1 MTQAVSQSQIEGF
14 IREVSPFSKISLS
27 ALQQVMGKFKLLRYR
42 IGQPIL
48 VREKLPAFVS
58 IVYQGQVRQLGYDQ
72 RMQMPASLKLAG
84 PGEILGWAGLVRGIG
99 CETAIAST
107 EVVCITLAA
116 EDFLDLMRREQD
128 FAEALQQSCSMSEL
142 FELLSLELQRR
153 ADGTVNLKELSA
165 QVWEKNPTVVNLGP
179 PKVQTK
185 DLLSTLDPERIWL
198 ISSGSIGNYTTG
210 SRLPLENLS
219 PENRETLAI
228 AGSSSLKGV
237 RLLGLRLPPELPRTI
252 STPVTAETPTQSN
265 GSLALAQ
272 KASAIDTTQETKTA
286 EISPLEEIPYGPD
299 RPPELE
305 QDPLAP
311 VPKFPFVRGSGPINA
326 PLACFHML
334 SKHTGSKF
342 RRDILEKILK
352 DQLNRTGQISMQ
364 ACGAIAEMMGMRA
377 QLVEVPVSSVNRV
390 KAPALIQWQDSFA
403 ILYQITEKNM
413 VMAVPERGLIKKRA
427 GDFAEIWGDRGQV
440 LLIQPPPG
448 EQREKFGFRWFIPAV
463 QKYRGILTQVFIAS
477 FFVQLFSLANPLI
490 TQVIID
496 KVLVQRSPDTLD
508 VLGALLLGVAI
519 FEGLL
524 TWLRTYLFVDT
535 TNRIDL
541 GLGAEVISHLL
552 RLPLNYFDRRRVGEL
567 AGRINELEN
576 IRKFLTGTALTVVL
590 DAVFSVVYIAV
601 MFYYSWVLS
610 LWALGVV
617 PMLGLLTLFVSPI
630 VRRQLRHKAER
641 YADVQSYLVE
651 VLGGIQTVKAQ
662 NIELKSRWQWQ
673 ERYAKYISAGFKSV
687 LTFSTAGALSGF
699 LNKVSGLAILW
710 VGAGLVLSTASSD
723 NPFTLGKLIAFRIIA
738 GYVTSPLLRL
748 IQLWQNF
755 QETALSIER
764 LSDILDASP
773 EADEAN
779 RNNIPMPDVQGS
791 VTYEEVS
798 FRFNTS
804 GPLQLTNV
812 NLEFPKGSFVG
823 IVGQSGSGKS
833 TLMKLLQRLYEPT
846 SGRIKIDGYDISKV
860 ELYSLR
866 RQIGVVLQD
875 TLLFNGTVQDNISL
889 TKPEATTDEIIEAAK
904 IAVAHDFIMELPQGY
919 NTVVGERG
927 SSLSGGQRQRI
938 AIARTVLQ
946 KPKLLILDE
955 ATSALDYDSERQVC
969 NNLASAFTGET
980 VFFITH
986 RLSTVKNADIIIMMD
1001 KGSLAEQGTHDELMA
1016 SKGRYY
1022 CLFQQQE
1029 SQL

>member
-1 MTQAVSQSQIEGF
+1 MTQTVLQSQIEGF
-14 IREVSPFSKISLS
+14 IREVSPFSKISGS
-27 ALQQVMGKFKLLRYR
+27 TLQQVMGKFKLLRYR

-84 PGEILGWAGLVRGIG
+84 PGEVLGWAGLVRGIG

-107 EVVCITLAA
+107 EVVCITLSS
-116 EDFLDLMRREQD
+116 EDFLDLMKRDRA
-128 FAEALQQSCSMSEL
+128 FAEALQLCCSMSEL
-142 FELLSLELQRR
+142 FELLSMDLQRR
-153 ADGTVNLKELSA
+153 ADGTANLKELSS
-165 QVWEKNPTVVNLGP
+165 QVWENNPTVVNLGP

-198 ISSGSIGNYTTG
+198 ISSGSIGDFTTG
-210 SRLPLENLS
+210 SRLPLETLS
-219 PENRETLAI
+219 PENIQTLAI
-228 AGSSSLKGV
+228 AGSNSLNGA
-237 RLLGLRLPPELPRTI
+237 RLLGLRLPSELPRTG
-252 STPVTAETPTQSN
+252 SPPVAAGTPTQTN
-265 GSLALAQ
+265 GTLVLAQ
-272 KASAIDTTQETKTA
+272 KASAISTTQEAGTA
-286 EISPLEEIPYGPD
+286 EISSLEEIPYGPD
-299 RPPELE
+299 LPPELE
-305 QDPLAP
+305 KDPLAP
-311 VPKFPFVRGSGPINA
+311 VPRFPFVRGSGPINA

-364 ACGAIAEMMGMRA
+364 ACGAIGEMMGMRA
-377 QLVEVPVSSVNRV
+377 QLVEVPVSSVNRM

-413 VMAVPERGLIKKRA
+413 VIAVPQRGLIKKRA
-427 GDFAEIWGDRGQV
+427 GDFAEIWGDKGQV

-463 QKYRGILTQVFIAS
+463 QKYHGILTQVFIAS

-601 MFYYSWVLS
+601 MFYYSWLLS
-610 LWALGVV
+610 IWALVVV
-617 PMLGLLTLFVSPI
+617 PMLGLLTLLVSPI

-673 ERYAKYISAGFKSV
+673 ERYAKYIRAGFKSV
-687 LTFSTAGALSGF
+687 LTFSTAGALSTF

-764 LSDILDASP
+764 LSDILDAAP
-773 EADEAN
+773 EADEVN
-779 RNNIPMPDVQGS
+779 HQNIPMPDVQGE
-791 VTYEEVS
+791 VIYEEVS

-804 GPLQLTNV
+804 GPLQLINM
-812 NLEFPKGSFVG
+812 NLDFPVGSFVG

-866 RQIGVVLQD
+866 RQLGVVLQD

-889 TKPEATTDEIIEAAK
+889 TKPEATTEEIIEAAK

-986 RLSTVKNADIIIMMD
+986 RLSTVKNSDIIIMMD